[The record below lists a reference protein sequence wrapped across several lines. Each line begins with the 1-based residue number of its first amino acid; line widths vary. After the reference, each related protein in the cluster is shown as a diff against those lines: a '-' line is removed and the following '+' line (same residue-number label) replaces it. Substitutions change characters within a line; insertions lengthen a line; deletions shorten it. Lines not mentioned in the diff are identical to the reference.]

1 MEIFGMCKHWL
12 KINRLF
18 LLIALGFSS
27 IAQAIPQFNMT
38 RGVTPVSHD
47 IFQLHMTIFWICT
60 AIGVVVF
67 GIMLVAILKHRKS
80 LGHKAS
86 HFHESVAVEIIW
98 TIIPFLILIAMA
110 IPATK
115 VLIRLEDAKNPDINI
130 KVTGIQWKWQYDY
143 IDEGFSFIS
152 NLKTP
157 EEEIQNLKPKNPN
170 YLLEVDN
177 EVVVPVNKKI
187 RFLTTAQDVIH
198 SWWVPALGVKK
209 DSIPG
214 FINEAWATIEE
225 PGVYRGQCAELCG
238 RNHGFMPIVVRAVS
252 ETEYAEWVAQKLAQK
267 SDNEALSGKTLS
279 LEELMTKGE
288 EVYKVQCV
296 ACHQT
301 AGQGLPGVFPA
312 LKDSPVA
319 KGDIAKHIDMVL
331 NGKNG
336 TAMQAFGKM
345 LNDYEIA
352 AVVTYERN
360 AWGNNTGDAVQPMD
374 IQAARK

>member
-1 MEIFGMCKHWL
+1 MCKHWL
-12 KINRLF
+12 KLNRLF

-27 IAQAIPQFNMT
+27 IAQGMPQFNMT
-38 RGVTPVSHD
+38 RGVTPISHD
-47 IFQLHMTIFWICT
+47 IFHLHMTIFWICT
-60 AIGVVVF
+60 AIAVVVF
-67 GIMLVAILKHRKS
+67 GVMFIAILKHRKS
-80 LGHKAS
+80 QGHQAS
-86 HFHESVAVEIIW
+86 HFHESTAVEIIW

-157 EEEIQNLKPKNPN
+157 EEEIKNLKPKNPN

-177 EVVVPVNKKI
+177 EVVVPINKKI

-214 FINEAWATIEE
+214 FINETWALIEE

-252 ETEYAEWVAQKLAQK
+252 ETEYAEWVAQQLAQK
-267 SDNEALSGKTLS
+267 ADNEALSGKTLT
-279 LEELMTKGE
+279 LEELMQKGE

-301 AGQGLPGVFPA
+301 TGQGLPGVFPA
-312 LKDSPVA
+312 LKNSPVA
-319 KGDIAKHIDMVL
+319 TGDITKHIDIVL
-331 NGKNG
+331 NGVNG

-360 AWGNNTGDAVQPMD
+360 AWGNNTGNIVQPMD

>member
-1 MEIFGMCKHWL
+1 MCKHWL
-12 KINRLF
+12 KLNRLF
-18 LLIALGFSS
+18 LLMALGFSS
-27 IAQAIPQFNMT
+27 VAQAMPQFNMT
-38 RGVTPVSHD
+38 PGVTPISHD
-47 IFQLHMTIFWICT
+47 IFHLHMTIFWICT
-60 AIGVVVF
+60 AIAVVVF
-67 GIMLVAILKHRKS
+67 GVMFVAVLKHRKS
-80 LGHKAS
+80 KGHQAS
-86 HFHESVAVEIIW
+86 HFHESTAVEIIW

-157 EEEIQNLKPKNPN
+157 EEEIKNLKPKNPN
-170 YLLEVDN
+170 YLLEVDH
-177 EVVVPVNKKI
+177 EVVVPINKKI

-209 DSIPG
+209 DAIPG
-214 FINEAWATIEE
+214 FINETWALIEE
-225 PGVYRGQCAELCG
+225 PGIYRGQCAELCG

-252 ETEYAEWVAQKLAQK
+252 DNEYAEWVAQQLAHK
-267 SDNEALSGKTLS
+267 ADNEALSGKTLT
-279 LEELMTKGE
+279 LEELMQKGE

-301 AGQGLPGVFPA
+301 TGQGLPGVFPA
-312 LKDSPVA
+312 LKNSPIA
-319 KGDIAKHIDMVL
+319 TGDIKKHIDVVL
-331 NGKNG
+331 NGVNG

-345 LNDYEIA
+345 LTDYEIA

-360 AWGNNTGDAVQPMD
+360 AWGNSTGDTVQPMD

>member
-1 MEIFGMCKHWL
+1 MGKHWL
-12 KINRLF
+12 KLNRLF
-18 LLIALGFSS
+18 LLMVLGFSS

-38 RGVTPVSHD
+38 RGVTPISHD
-47 IFQLHMTIFWICT
+47 IFQLHMIIFWICT

-67 GIMLVAILKHRKS
+67 GVMLVAILKHRKS

-86 HFHESVAVEIIW
+86 HFHESTAVEIIW

-115 VLIRLEDAKNPDINI
+115 VLIRLEDAKNPDVNI

-143 IDEGFSFIS
+143 IDEGFNFIS

-157 EEEIQNLKPKNPN
+157 EEEIKNLQPKNPN

-177 EVVVPVNKKI
+177 EVVVPINKKI

-214 FINEAWATIEE
+214 FINETWATIEE

-238 RNHGFMPIVVRAVS
+238 RNHGFMPIVVRAV
-252 ETEYAEWVAQKLAQK
+252 TENEYTEWVAQQLAK
-267 SDNEALSGKTLS
+267 KADNEALSGKTLS
-279 LEELMTKGE
+279 LEELMVKGE

-301 AGQGLPGVFPA
+301 GGQGLPGVFPA
-312 LKDSPVA
+312 LKNSPVTT
-319 KGDIAKHIDMVL
+319 GDMAKHIDIVL
-331 NGKNG
+331 NGVNG

-352 AVVTYERN
+352 AVITYERN
-360 AWGNNTGDAVQPMD
+360 AWGNNTGDTVQPMD

>member
-1 MEIFGMCKHWL
+1 MCKHWL